1 MIKDLKEENK
11 CLHNKVKVEI
21 AVKEKYFEMWRIS
34 EKEKGKIKNAR
45 LVFQG
50 ANNQVTNKKDSE
62 ILNID
67 PSLLG
72 EIEGS
77 GEIGKGRFGTVYL
90 KKFRSSPVAVKY
102 FDESSTA
109 KTVETEAVFFE
120 QMLPF

>member
-1 MIKDLKEENK
+1 M
-11 CLHNKVKVEI
+11 
-21 AVKEKYFEMWRIS
+21 
-34 EKEKGKIKNAR
+34 
-45 LVFQG
+45 
-50 ANNQVTNKKDSE
+50 TNKKDSE

-77 GEIGKGRFGTVYL
+77 GETGKDRFRTVYL

-109 KTVETEAVFFE
+109 KTVETEAVFF
-120 QMLPF
+120 